1 MKNKRLYMKENELIT
16 IRAGF
21 NGECEMTMTSEDWHG
36 VIVQLKTEIWEKSEY
51 EEYAKWKKSNLPSDK
66 WYVSQDKSEY
76 PDFNNIEFEPI

>member
-1 MKNKRLYMKENELIT
+1 MELIT

-51 EEYAKWKKSNLPSDK
+51 EEYAKWKKATYHQINGMYLKIKASTQILT
-66 WYVSQDKSEY
+66 
-76 PDFNNIEFEPI
+76 I